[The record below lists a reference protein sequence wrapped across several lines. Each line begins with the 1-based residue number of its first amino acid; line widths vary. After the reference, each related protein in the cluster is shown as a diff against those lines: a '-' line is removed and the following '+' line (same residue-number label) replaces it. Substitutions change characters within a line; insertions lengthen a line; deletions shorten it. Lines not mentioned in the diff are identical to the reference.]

1 MYFVNEVSLVVY
13 KNKLFVLF
21 IFKRWLFSFFD
32 VFVFVCEYG
41 CYNIFFGKK
50 KKLFMF
56 VNVGFFK
63 IFVYYECCCKMDKFS
78 MFLEK

>member
-41 CYNIFFGKK
+41 CYNIFLVK

-63 IFVYYECCCKMDKFS
+63 IFVYYECCCKMVKFS